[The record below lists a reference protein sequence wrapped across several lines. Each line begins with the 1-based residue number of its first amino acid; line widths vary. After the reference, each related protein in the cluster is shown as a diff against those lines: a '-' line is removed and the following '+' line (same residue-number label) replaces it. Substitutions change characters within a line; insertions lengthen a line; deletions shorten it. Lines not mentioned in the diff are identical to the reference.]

1 MDQMDHVKEDL
12 FGFFIGKCLNVFLLF
27 IVVLIFLIMSKHA
40 AGEFFFRQQHSNNF
54 DDALTTIYSP
64 LCCFCRMTH
73 QF

>member
-40 AGEFFFRQQHSNNF
+40 AGEFFSATTQQ
-54 DDALTTIYSP
+54 
-64 LCCFCRMTH
+64 
-73 QF
+73 